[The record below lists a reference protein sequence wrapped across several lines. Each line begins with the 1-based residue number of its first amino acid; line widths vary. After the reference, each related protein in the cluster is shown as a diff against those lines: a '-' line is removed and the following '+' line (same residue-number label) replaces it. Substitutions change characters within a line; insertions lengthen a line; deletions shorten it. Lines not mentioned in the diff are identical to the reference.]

1 MASAVNEV
9 GKVAIKLTL
18 TGQKEVVK
26 DAQQTGKEVASTL
39 GSELGVIGKAGS
51 LMNTLTDG
59 IITAATST
67 VKTVSKIAIGTAAT
81 TLTTIGTMSAKQYAE
96 YEQSLGGIRTLYGD
110 ASAQIEE
117 FAKNAYKT
125 AQVSTNEYM
134 KQATLFSA
142 RLIQATGGD
151 LKKAAELTDQAMRD
165 MADNSNKM
173 GTSLKSLQNA
183 YQGFARGQFG
193 MLDNLMIGY
202 GGTASE
208 MARLINDTKVL
219 GDEIAVDAKTVKDV
233 PFDKIIEAIHIVQ
246 TELKITGATAQ
257 ESFSTV
263 QGSFRMTKAALENLI
278 TGFADPE
285 ANLVELSTAFV
296 ESASYFAS
304 NMIPLIGK
312 IVGSIAEM
320 LPRIIDELMDS
331 FDEFLNYDFLK
342 RATDSILSAVL
353 TLATDLISKAT
364 VIIPRL
370 LQSLFEVLP
379 KILDGLPKMFDQIV
393 ELGNA
398 VLDILID
405 NLPELFSKF
414 AVKFSNGVGNM
425 LTKSI
430 LPAIRRICEN
440 ILPNFIHGIVLIAT
454 EQLPY
459 VFETFGT
466 VAQMLPEIL
475 PELLE
480 GFNTLLTEFIS
491 YLPTYLPIFI
501 NSLLEM
507 ALQIVDALPTILDTI
522 VQGIMTIVQIL
533 VQPENLTRI
542 IEAGVEL
549 LLALL
554 NALPIVLQA
563 LTDALPQIIDSL
575 CEFFLDIDN
584 QKRIM
589 DAFFKLLVGLGG
601 VIPRILGVLFEG
613 FYQLF
618 KTLWE
623 RLKTTFGE
631 FAGIVGRT
639 FTDLFKGAFNNIAM
653 YFENFINGAV
663 KKFNSFLEFI
673 NGITSTFGLTVQ
685 TLPLVKVPRL
695 AQGGLAT
702 SATPALIGEAG
713 KEAVIP
719 LERNQD
725 NWAGLLASKL
735 AEEFNNQDSMAER
748 PITIVMNN
756 TINND
761 MDTDEMCNKL
771 TTALRR
777 AV

>member
-18 TGQKEVVK
+18 TGQKEAMK
-26 DAQQTGKEVASTL
+26 DAQNTGKEVAKTL
-39 GSELGVIGKAGS
+39 GSELGVLGKAGS
-51 LMNTLTDG
+51 LMDTITDG
-59 IITAATST
+59 IITAATRT

-81 TLTTIGTMSAKQYAE
+81 TLTTIGTMSAKQYSE

-110 ASAQIEE
+110 ASAEIEE
-117 FAKNAYKT
+117 FARNAYKT
-125 AQVSTNEYM
+125 SQLSANDYM

-151 LKKAAELTDQAMRD
+151 LKKAAELTDEAMRD

-183 YQGFARGQFG
+183 YQGFARGQFN

-246 TELKITGATAQ
+246 TNLKITGATA
-257 ESFSTV
+257 EEAFSTV
-263 QGSFRMTKAALENLI
+263 QGSFRMTKAALDNLI

-285 ANLVELSTAFV
+285 ANLVELSKAFV

-320 LPRIIDELMDS
+320 LPRIIDDLMDS
-331 FDEFLNYDFLK
+331 FDEFLTDDFLK
-342 RATDSILSAVL
+342 RATDSILSAIL
-353 TLATDLISKAT
+353 TLATDLISKAS

-379 KILDGLPKMFDQIV
+379 KILDDLPKMFDQIV
-393 ELGNA
+393 ELGNSIFG
-398 VLDILID
+398 ILID
-405 NLPELFSKF
+405 NLPELFSKY
-414 AVKFSNGVGNM
+414 AVKFTNGVGNM
-425 LTKSI
+425 LKKSI
-430 LPAIRRICEN
+430 LPAIRQLCEN
-440 ILPNFIHGIVLIAT
+440 VLPNFIHGIFLIAT
-454 EQLPY
+454 EQLSY
-459 VFETFGT
+459 MFETFGT
-466 VAQMLPEIL
+466 VAQMLPELL
-475 PELLE
+475 PEILD
-480 GFNTLLTEFIS
+480 GFNTLLSEFIS

-501 NSLLEM
+501 NSILEM
-507 ALQIVDALPTILDTI
+507 ALQIIDALPSILDTI

-554 NALPIVLQA
+554 DALPIVLQA
-563 LTDALPQIIDSL
+563 LTEALPQIVDSL
-575 CEFFLDIDN
+575 CEFFLDSEN
-584 QKRIM
+584 QKRIV
-589 DAFFKLLVGLGG
+589 DAFFKLLIGLVGT
-601 VIPRILGVLFEG
+601 IWRIVGILFEG
-613 FYQLF
+613 FIESWRVY
-618 KTLWE
+618 WE
-623 RLKTTFGE
+623 RLKTTFGD
-631 FAGIVGRT
+631 FAGKVAEKIKGA
-639 FTDLFKGAFNNIAM
+639 FKGAFNTVAG
-653 YFENFINGAV
+653 FIEDFFNGAIH
-663 KKFNSFLEFI
+663 KFNNFLSFI
-673 NGITSTFGLTVQ
+673 NGITSSFGLTVS
-685 TLPLVKVPRL
+685 TLPLISVPRL
-695 AQGGLAT
+695 AEGGLAT

-713 KEAVIP
+713 KEAIIP

-735 AEEFNNQDSMAER
+735 AEEFESQDYDSQR